1 MRKNINKMVAFAIG
15 ISVMSGSIVPVFAAD
30 TTQQA
35 SNTVTSTQTV
45 SGKPLFTLDEAIKAS
60 ISNSDILA
68 IDNKKVSYQDKVND
82 VNERIEDITP
92 NLSSDKKD
100 LNKDTRNNS
109 LDQAEQQREFD
120 EDSVVQKTTNA
131 YNSIVTSQ
139 MKIDKAARDLAVK
152 TKQLNDAKLK
162 NNLGLLTEVDLQANQ
177 IQIQNLQYA
186 QNYSQNQ
193 LKDAIYSF
201 KVLTGK
207 DVTQY
212 SLEQDIQFDKLKI
225 DGDVDAYFDEVI
237 DKDLKY
243 KVELNKITK
252 EYYNDHDNQ
261 VSERNVQDAKTKTD
275 GATAPVAITGET
287 LEQYMARYN
296 QYEQDKSA
304 YSNALSARL
313 GYLSTKLSMDT
324 TDISLNMTKKQ
335 LKDTLRTL
343 YTNLLAQEDK
353 INSTKSS
360 IELTNKQLS
369 NAKLKY
375 DLGLMT
381 KSDYDTLVVNSLD
394 LNIQLR
400 SAIDSYNTLKEE
412 IQKPWIAAG
421 GAASSGSGNAG
432 A

>member
-45 SGKPLFTLDEAIKAS
+45 SGKPLFTLDEAIKAA

-131 YNSIVTSQ
+131 YNSIVTGQ

-186 QNYSQNQ
+186 QNYSENQ

-212 SLEQDIQFDKLKI
+212 NLEQDIQFDKLKI
-225 DGDVDAYFDEVI
+225 DGDVDEYFDEVI

-261 VSERNVQDAKTKTD
+261 VSESNVQDAKTKSD
-275 GATAPVAITGET
+275 GATVPIAITGET

-296 QYEQDKSA
+296 KYEQDKSA

-381 KSDYDTLVVNSLD
+381 KSDYDALVVNSLD

-421 GAASSGSGNAG
+421 GAASSSSGNAG

>member
-30 TTQQA
+30 TTQQV

-45 SGKPLFTLDEAIKAS
+45 SGKPLFTLDEAIKAA

-186 QNYSQNQ
+186 QNYSENQ

-275 GATAPVAITGET
+275 GATVPVAITGET

-381 KSDYDTLVVNSLD
+381 KSDYDTLVINSLD

>member
-139 MKIDKAARDLAVK
+139 MKMDKAARDLAVK

-186 QNYSQNQ
+186 QNYSENQ

-243 KVELNKITK
+243 KVELNKINK

-261 VSERNVQDAKTKTD
+261 VSESNVQDAKTKSD

-313 GYLSTKLSMDT
+313 GYLSTKLGMDT

-353 INSTKSS
+353 INSTKSN

-412 IQKPWIAAG
+412 IQKPWVAAG
-421 GAASSGSGNAG
+421 GAAPSSSGNAG

>member
-30 TTQQA
+30 TTQQV

-45 SGKPLFTLDEAIKAS
+45 SGKPLFTLDEAIKAA

-186 QNYSQNQ
+186 QNYSENQ

-275 GATAPVAITGET
+275 GATVPVAITGET

-353 INSTKSS
+353 INSTKTS

-381 KSDYDTLVVNSLD
+381 KSDYDTLVINSLD

-421 GAASSGSGNAG
+421 GAGSSSSGNAG

>member
-1 MRKNINKMVAFAIG
+1 
-15 ISVMSGSIVPVFAAD
+15 
-30 TTQQA
+30 
-35 SNTVTSTQTV
+35 
-45 SGKPLFTLDEAIKAS
+45 
-60 ISNSDILA
+60 
-68 IDNKKVSYQDKVND
+68 
-82 VNERIEDITP
+82 
-92 NLSSDKKD
+92 
-100 LNKDTRNNS
+100 
-109 LDQAEQQREFD
+109 
-120 EDSVVQKTTNA
+120 
-131 YNSIVTSQ
+131 

-162 NNLGLLTEVDLQANQ
+162 NNLGLLTEVDLQSNQ

-186 QNYSQNQ
+186 QNYSENQ

-243 KVELNKITK
+243 KVELNKINK

-261 VSERNVQDAKTKTD
+261 VSESNVQDAKTKTD
-275 GATAPVAITGET
+275 GATVPVAITGET

-296 QYEQDKSA
+296 KYEQDKSA
-304 YSNALSARL
+304 YSSALSARL

-421 GAASSGSGNAG
+421 GAASSSSGNAG

>member
-45 SGKPLFTLDEAIKAS
+45 SGKPLFTLDEAIKAA

-186 QNYSQNQ
+186 QNYSENQ

-225 DGDVDAYFDEVI
+225 DGDIDAYFDEVI

-243 KVELNKITK
+243 KVELNKINK

-261 VSERNVQDAKTKTD
+261 VSESNVQDAKTKTD
-275 GATAPVAITGET
+275 GATVPVAITGET

-421 GAASSGSGNAG
+421 GAASSSSGNAG